1 MPSLLRE
8 LNERVV
14 LDAVWGHQPVHRA
27 ELARITGLSK
37 PTVSLSLDSLRS
49 AGLVR
54 EIAKD
59 LTRPGRAAG
68 FFVAVADVGYVLAVD
83 IGAHFVRGQLS
94 DLSGATASQVDLAL
108 KNTTL
113 NTIIKT
119 TSRAVSHLVESADV
133 QRSDIVTCVVGVPGI
148 ISSDSMT
155 VIEAGA
161 LRSIEGEGF
170 ATRLSKELGLR
181 VALDNDVNLMALGE
195 QAMGL
200 GQGIENFATVSIGS
214 GMGAGLV
221 LSGQLYRGTHGGAGE
236 IHLTPFREVAHTGVQ
251 VDPASE
257 GLEEVAARA
266 SRRRRGS
273 SLSAPFDPV
282 QVFAAA
288 RNGDLAALDV
298 LESEARALSLYLG
311 AISAVL
317 DVELIVLAGGIGSN
331 AQLML
336 EGIRSNLA
344 ERLPYPPRVE
354 ISALGR
360 GAVLAGAASVGLAK
374 ARDSLFVNRDVTDRA

>member
-1 MPSLLRE
+1 M
-8 LNERVV
+8 
-14 LDAVWGHQPVHRA
+14 LDAVWAHQPVHRA

-49 AGLVR
+49 AGLVH
-54 EIAKD
+54 EVVKD
-59 LTRPGRAAG
+59 LSRPSRAAG
-68 FFVAVADVGYVLAVD
+68 YFSAVADAGYVLSVD
-83 IGAHFVRGQLS
+83 IGAHFVRGRLC
-94 DLSGATASQVDLAL
+94 DLSGSTASQVDIAL

-113 NTIIKT
+113 NSIVRT
-119 TSRAVSHLVESADV
+119 TGRAVSHLVDKAGV
-133 QRSDIVTCVVGVPGI
+133 RRADIVTSVVGVPGI
-148 ISSDSMT
+148 ISADSAS

-161 LRSIEGEGF
+161 LRAIEGDGF
-170 ATRLSKELGLR
+170 AARLSNELGLR
-181 VALDNDVNLMALGE
+181 ITLDNDVNLMALGE